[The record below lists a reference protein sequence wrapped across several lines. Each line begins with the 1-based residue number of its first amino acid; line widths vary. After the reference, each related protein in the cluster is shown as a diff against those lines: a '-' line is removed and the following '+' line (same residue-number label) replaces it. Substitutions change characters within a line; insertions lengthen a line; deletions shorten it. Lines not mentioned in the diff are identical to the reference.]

1 MNFKKTIAKSL
12 VVAMAL
18 GMVPVANL
26 QTAKAAGLGDI
37 KFVGSTGTATSENAT
52 YWGLA
57 KVDAKAGKGSVK
69 IGDKS
74 YKISN
79 IQEYV
84 GEIDVYAAL
93 KGKAGVIVTGDTAT
107 PTDKWKVFEIPAA
120 ETTFK
125 VQIVASPKAAKGV
138 AEADKAKVLGGDY
151 GYVAATV
158 GKTPKAVDM
167 SASSEAIEVKV
178 GEGNWQTLKA
188 YFGNTIDNTNV
199 TNKLKV
205 LSQGGSSLAF
215 RIAGTATSWPSKE
228 VKVKAVSN
236 AKGPSVKVDISKDTT
251 SIKKG
256 MEWQMD
262 NTGKVKPEGTWK
274 KYDGK
279 ALPVADL
286 GLDATKNSMLF
297 VRTAATD
304 RKLASKVTTIT
315 LNKPATALKIDG
327 NKIEATGAAIKDNAG
342 TNTLAVLESN
352 VPYDITKGVTLTNLT
367 ATPLEY
373 ALVTTA
379 DKALKWNTLKATPAN
394 AKKPSV
400 AKLKYSATAKAN
412 TWGSDG
418 SKFFVRLGG
427 VKQDTNGVV
436 TLSGVSAGAVIAVK
450 NIAQKFVL
458 IKDDKIVK
466 AENTTKA
473 AIEVATATALD
484 VTFKGKIEKIVKTGV
499 APKVKLVDGP
509 KVRLKAEKIAADG
522 TFEIKVSIPK
532 TLFKDKVEGKA
543 KIDLSI
549 EGVKDGFT
557 IEFTKKTN

>member
-26 QTAKAAGLGDI
+26 QTAKAADLGAI
-37 KFVGSTGTATSENAT
+37 KFTGSTGIATSENAT

-57 KVDAKAGKGSVK
+57 KVDARAGKGSVK
-69 IGDKS
+69 IGEKS

-167 SASSEAIEVKV
+167 NASSEAIEVKL
-178 GEGNWQTLKA
+178 GEGNWQTLKS
-188 YFGNTIDNTNV
+188 YFGNTVDNNAV
-199 TNKLKV
+199 TGKLKV
-205 LSQGGSSLAF
+205 LSQGGSSLTF

-304 RKLASKVTTIT
+304 KKLASKVTTIT
-315 LNKPATALKIDG
+315 LNKPAEALTIKGSKIDATGSSIQQG
-327 NKIEATGAAIKDNAG
+327 NKDLATITTD
-342 TNTLAVLESN
+342 

-379 DKALKWNTLKATPAN
+379 DKALKWNTLKATVAN

-427 VKQDTNGVV
+427 VKQDKNNVV
-436 TLSGVSAGAVIAVK
+436 TLSGVSVGAVIAVK
-450 NIAQKFVL
+450 NITQKFAL

-473 AIEVATATALD
+473 AIEVATAAALD
-484 VTFKGKIEKIVKTGV
+484 VTFKGKIENIVKTGV

-557 IEFTKKTN
+557 IDFTQKTN